1 MQNLP
6 TYSHEKLESKK
17 EDRIMI
23 LTIAA
28 LVTVLGALIYAF
40 ATNPKMTELGRI
52 MFFAGLLCVLLNV
65 GGVVGLLPVR
75 GR

>member
-1 MQNLP
+1 MV
-6 TYSHEKLESKK
+6 
-17 EDRIMI
+17 

-28 LVTVLGALIYAF
+28 LVMLIGLVVYLVAKDGKV
-40 ATNPKMTELGRI
+40 AEIGRI